1 MSKRARFILVL
12 LVVAIATVFLYP
24 TGKWYFGVGKD
35 AKAIATGSREQIR
48 NFSQTKAAEDLEK
61 LEAMDK

>member
-24 TGKWYFGVGKD
+24 SDQGGRRLGK
-35 AKAIATGSREQIR
+35 A
-48 NFSQTKAAEDLEK
+48 
-61 LEAMDK
+61 